1 MAPSHLVYAHLDRMR
16 TQLNEMDM
24 AYGQHMDA
32 YGTWMH
38 MVNQRKPHCTILCK
52 TGISESPAPG
62 VGLTRVE
69 MHGMHGMG

>member
-24 AYGQHMDA
+24 AYGPD
-32 YGTWMH
+32 
-38 MVNQRKPHCTILCK
+38 
-52 TGISESPAPG
+52 